1 MNYKRIIA
9 AHHGSGTIFEL
20 EDGVYALVDH
30 EVSEEFAKYSV
41 YANAFLRHGYFFELH
56 ELPEG
61 NCDAD
66 IRVLTALPKPD
77 NAYGFGEERL
87 RQMLEHREKVRAEL
101 ELPPEAIM

>member
-20 EDGVYALVDH
+20 EDGIYALVDH
-30 EVSEEFAKYSV
+30 EVSTQIARYSV
-41 YANAFLRHGYFFELH
+41 YANAFLRHGYFFPPG

-66 IRVLTALPKPD
+66 IRVLLSLSKPE
-77 NAYGFGEERL
+77 NGYGFGEERL
-87 RQMLEHREKVRAEL
+87 KRMLEHREQVRRDL
-101 ELPPEAIM
+101 NIPPEEIM